1 MYVLTGYFASP
12 YTVDTTANKWR
23 LSAGTT
29 VGATENRHTFI
40 VLETGSSGNPYLIPI
55 TSTTKTFT
63 DDVNGI
69 LVDAGHILSIDRSVS
84 FRGNAK
90 NNQLTN
96 TDVCLLLGAG
106 SQVIST
112 NTTPINIDFNGGI
125 LPSKTSTIK
134 IGDPSAKVNRTNKV
148 TLRAGTSASTA
159 SSVSLV
165 YYTGVSSIL
174 GAMGDILLYG
184 SPKTTATLTA
194 NASASQRNL
203 VVNEIPVSWQAG
215 DTIYIDMLDIQ
226 GYSSTSTERTAP
238 YTIDSFPDANTV
250 RLTSNLLT
258 RRLAGATIVNAS
270 DCGIQ
275 LTRLSSIASNGF
287 VLIQP
292 PCVNSV
298 VMDGVYNDRWRVEQ
312 RTTTGAYI
320 CHYGR
325 TVIQEFKNGVQG
337 IVGVSGFVASINLPK
352 TGMKI
357 CDNYIQ
363 TSSVN
368 GVSGTYNS
376 LFKSGVIQIE
386 NNIFSQIQR
395 SIGFGNSMNKI
406 IFKKN
411 KCSNSSN
418 GDAILDINAI
428 DSIIEDNSFYG
439 SIIPFYNIRLANRV
453 RMRNNYYDR
462 VDNVYRFVGNV
473 VNSSEYQPKYNN
485 VLLSHAIFLGSASID
500 FIIDT
505 PNEIVTVDATIA
517 DAIYGSKLRIL
528 NDNEETKNDRVL

>member
-1 MYVLTGYFASP
+1 MALLVTQANSDLDSTFLECINSMDTNLGTNTYATLATAKTRAFTPSRADNITGIIALVLLDQVSTFRNFDVRLQENVSGTWTTRATATIDVQSLLPWGMYVLTGYFASP

-29 VGATENRHTFI
+29 VGATENRHTFV

-63 DDVNGI
+63 DDVDGI

-96 TDVCLLLGAG
+96 TDVCLLLGDG
-106 SQVIST
+106 SQMIST

-134 IGDPSAKVNRTNKV
+134 IGNPSAKVNRTNKV
-148 TLRAGTSASTA
+148 TLRAGTSAGTA

-203 VVNEIPVSWQAG
+203 VVNEIPASWQAG

-320 CHYGR
+320 CHYGK
-325 TVIQEFKNGVQG
+325 TVIQEFKNGVQA

-406 IFKKN
+406 IFKK
-411 KCSNSSN
+411 
-418 GDAILDINAI
+418 I
-428 DSIIEDNSFYG
+428 
-439 SIIPFYNIRLANRV
+439 
-453 RMRNNYYDR
+453 
-462 VDNVYRFVGNV
+462 NV
-473 VNSSEYQPKYNN
+473 V
-485 VLLSHAIFLGSASID
+485 
-500 FIIDT
+500 
-505 PNEIVTVDATIA
+505 
-517 DAIYGSKLRIL
+517 IL
-528 NDNEETKNDRVL
+528 QMVMLF